1 MRQQREDKI
10 LCTVLVPVY
19 NNTADLRQNIPALLS
34 WLLRSEMAYE
44 VLLVDDGS
52 DALNAAALRSITAE
66 YEGVRLICHAKNR
79 GQQQALATG
88 FREARG
94 DIVITTDADFVVPAS
109 EFSHLV
115 DHLIRGHDLV
125 LGCRAAYRRMN
136 WYRSAGALAVQLLIT
151 LLYRFRMRD
160 FGCGTN
166 AVSRTLLG
174 RFQTS
179 GIPADVIKLSMLAL
193 SDNPI
198 EVDLDCGG
206 YRQSGSSYSFLRL
219 AGLLLRMVSFRWRA
233 RHFFA
238 RVPAANRQSPG

>member
-1 MRQQREDKI
+1 MRRQREDKI

-19 NNTADLRQNIPALLS
+19 NNTADLRRNIPALFS
-34 WLLRSEMAYE
+34 WLHRSGMQYE

-52 DALNAAALRSITAE
+52 DALNAAALRSIGTE
-66 YEGVRLICHAKNR
+66 FEGIRLIRHTENL

-94 DIVITTDADFVVPAS
+94 DIVITSDADFVVPAS

-115 DHLIRGHDLV
+115 AHLFRGHDLV

-136 WYRSAGALAVQLLIT
+136 WYRSAGALAVRLLIT

-166 AVSRTLLG
+166 AVSRTLFA
-174 RFQTS
+174 RFQAS

-193 SDNPI
+193 SENPI

-219 AGLLLRMVSFRWRA
+219 AGLLARMISFRWRA
-233 RHFFA
+233 RRFFA
-238 RVPAANRQSPG
+238 RVPAANRQPQG